1 MAKMRGIKPETFTDD
16 KILQISP
23 LARWLFIGM
32 WTQAC
37 DNGHVEDNPIQL
49 KVRLLPMDNCD
60 TKELVEE
67 LVNVGLVKRLD
78 GHLSI
83 PNLPHHQKIDRRF
96 LVFCDACDS
105 DPDVK
110 FYPKDK
116 LERSSS
122 KRREGKKKDTEP
134 DNDDVHSSGARRALV
149 DEGEGEGEGEG
160 EHTLSS
166 HVASNDDGK
175 KQEKPKKEFPQHVHD
190 LATQLADQVKANGN
204 IVRTVGVQNWFEP
217 IDRLVRLDGY
227 TPEQVSQVIDWCQ
240 QDEFWQGNIR
250 SGKKLRQQFDQLK
263 TRMFQERNRPAQPQQ
278 HMTASQ
284 RRLQEGYE
292 REQRILNGELSFDN
306 SDNPYMQPRP
316 ARRAIEGGNEWTTE
330 QQ

>member
-37 DNGHVEDNPIQL
+37 DNGHVEDNPVQI

-60 TKELVEE
+60 VKELVNE
-67 LVNVGLVKRLD
+67 LVDIGLVKRLD

-96 LVFCDACDS
+96 LVFCEACEF

-122 KRREGKKKDTEP
+122 KRREDKKKDAETE
-134 DNDDVHSSGARRALV
+134 DADAHSSGARRALV

-160 EHTLSS
+160 ETTPSS
-166 HVASNDDGK
+166 HVASDDDGK
-175 KQEKPKKEFPQHVHD
+175 KPPKPKKEFPQHVHD
-190 LATQLADQVKANGN
+190 LANRLAEQVKANGN
-204 IVRTVGVQNWFEP
+204 IVRTIGQENWLYP
-217 IDRLVRLDGY
+217 IDRLNRIDGY
-227 TPEQVSQVIDWCQ
+227 TPEQIAQVIDWSQ
-240 QDEFWQGNIR
+240 QDEFWQANIR

-263 TRMFQERNRPAQPQQ
+263 ARMFQDRNKTSQPGQY
-278 HMTASQ
+278 MTADQ
-284 RRLQEGYE
+284 RRLQAGLE
-292 REQRILNGELSFDN
+292 REQAILNGTFKTPSFGE
-306 SDNPYMQPRP
+306 
-316 ARRAIEGGNEWTTE
+316 IEA
-330 QQ
+330 

>member
-37 DNGHVEDNPIQL
+37 DNGHVEDNPVQL

-60 TKELVEE
+60 VKELVNE
-67 LVNVGLVKRLD
+67 LVDIGLVKRME

-96 LVFCDACDS
+96 LVFCEACEF

-122 KRREGKKKDTEP
+122 KRRASKAEGEGKDAR
-134 DNDDVHSSGARRALV
+134 SSGARRALV

-160 EHTLSS
+160 ETTPSS
-166 HVASNDDGK
+166 HVASDDDGQSK
-175 KQEKPKKEFPQHVHD
+175 PEKQFPEEVHQLSQH
-190 LATQLADQVKANGN
+190 LADWVIRNGH
-204 IVRTVGVQNWFEP
+204 RKPTVGKTWLQA
-217 IDRLVRLDGY
+217 IDRLIRIDEY
-227 TPEQVSQVIDWCQ
+227 TPDQIRQVIDWSQ
-240 QDEFWQGNIR
+240 QDEFWQGNIM
-250 SGKKLRQQFDQLK
+250 SASKLRKQFDQLK
-263 TRMFQERNRPAQPQQ
+263 TRMLQSRNRQPNQP

-292 REQRILNGELSFDN
+292 REQRILNGELDFTN
-306 SDNPYMQPRP
+306 TDNPYMQPRP
-316 ARRAIEGGNEWTTE
+316 QRQAIEGGNPWTPE

>member
-37 DNGHVEDNPIQL
+37 DNGHVEDNPVQL

-60 TKELVEE
+60 VKELVNE
-67 LVNVGLVKRLD
+67 LVNIGLVKRME

-96 LVFCDACDS
+96 LVFCEACEF

-116 LERSSS
+116 LERSPS
-122 KRREGKKKDTEP
+122 KRRASKAEGEGKDTR
-134 DNDDVHSSGARRALV
+134 SSGARRALV

-160 EHTLSS
+160 ENNTSDSANAEPRPDIESVLDRIDQHCAEHDFKKPNRTKQNLNAARLMLDKDERTLEQVNWIMDWVTAHSFW
-166 HVASNDDGK
+166 ASNIMS
-175 KQEKPKKEFPQHVHD
+175 
-190 LATQLADQVKANGN
+190 A
-204 IVRTVGVQNWFEP
+204 
-217 IDRLVRLDGY
+217 
-227 TPEQVSQVIDWCQ
+227 S
-240 QDEFWQGNIR
+240 
-250 SGKKLRQQFDQLK
+250 KLREKFDQLK
-263 TRMFQERNRPAQPQQ
+263 GQALSNRQPAQ

-292 REQRILNGELSFDN
+292 REQRIINGELSFDN
-306 SDNPYMQPRP
+306 TDNPYLQPRP
-316 ARRAIEGGNEWTTE
+316 TRAIEGGATWTPE

>member
-37 DNGHVEDNPIQL
+37 DNGHVEDNPVQL

-60 TKELVEE
+60 VKELVNE
-67 LVNVGLVKRLD
+67 LVNIGLVKRME

-96 LVFCDACDS
+96 LVFCEACEF

-116 LERSSS
+116 LERSPS
-122 KRREGKKKDTEP
+122 KRRANKEKDEGKDTR
-134 DNDDVHSSGARRALV
+134 SSGARRALV

-160 EHTLSS
+160 ESTPSS
-166 HVASNDDGK
+166 HVASDDDGK
-175 KQEKPKKEFPQHVHD
+175 KKQKPKKEFPQHVHD
-190 LATQLADQVKANGN
+190 LANRLADQVKANGN
-204 IVRTVGVQNWFEP
+204 IVRTIGQENWLYP
-217 IDRLVRLDGY
+217 IDRLNRIDGY
-227 TPEQVSQVIDWCQ
+227 TPEQIAQVIDWSQ
-240 QDEFWQGNIR
+240 QDEFWQANIR

-263 TRMFQERNRPAQPQQ
+263 ARMFQDRNKTSQPGQ
-278 HMTASQ
+278 
-284 RRLQEGYE
+284 
-292 REQRILNGELSFDN
+292 
-306 SDNPYMQPRP
+306 YMKIG
-316 ARRAIEGGNEWTTE
+316 RAHV
-330 QQ
+330 